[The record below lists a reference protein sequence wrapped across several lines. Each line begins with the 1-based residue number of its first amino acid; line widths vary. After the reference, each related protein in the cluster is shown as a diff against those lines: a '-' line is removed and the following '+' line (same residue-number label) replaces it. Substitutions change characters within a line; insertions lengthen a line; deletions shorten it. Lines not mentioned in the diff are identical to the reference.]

1 MEVPVFIRL
10 MQPIMQFVGNLG
22 YVGVAILRGLLATA
36 EPSGLVKVVVNIQYV
51 RNFTQPI
58 QQIAQETCCSR
69 WLQPP
74 SAYLNFWT
82 KRKKN

>member
-58 QQIAQETCCSR
+58 QQIAAGGKYAAVDGRSLR
-69 WLQPP
+69 
-74 SAYLNFWT
+74 A
-82 KRKKN
+82 RI